1 MFQGCVHST
10 ESPFI
15 PKALVDPDTVAK
27 MLKSTLLEVF
37 FPVDKESRTYLEDC
51 QVNKPYFMHKL
62 PKALNSKNKV
72 KSTRITF

>member
-1 MFQGCVHST
+1 MF
-10 ESPFI
+10 F
-15 PKALVDPDTVAK
+15 
-27 MLKSTLLEVF
+27 F

-72 KSTRITF
+72 QSTNYILILNHLNPRNYNNPKLDSDPGIWQKIYL